1 MCKLISMELWLKVL
15 EVILPVMIVVLAGY
29 LFGRITKINFKPI
42 NMIIM
47 YIATPCLIFSSL
59 IEGRVTLDDASQ
71 IVLVGT
77 IIVLMSLFLSFFL
90 IKIAKK
96 DFAIFLNPLV
106 FPNTANL
113 GLPIVLFAFGE
124 EVFDYAIIFT
134 TVVFFF
140 HCTIGIFIIHGGR
153 KLGEIFKVPLIYAVV
168 LAIFLNKTGVEINTE
183 INNSIKLLGT
193 TCIPLMMFSLGHK
206 LSETRIVDFKEDFI
220 VGVARFVMGI
230 TVSLIICKFF
240 QVGSH
245 LAKVLIVQYAMP
257 SAVFNFILADR
268 YNKSPEKIA
277 SIVFVSTIIS
287 ILVIPIVLYQFMN

>member
-1 MCKLISMELWLKVL
+1 M
-15 EVILPVMIVVLAGY
+15 
-29 LFGRITKINFKPI
+29 
-42 NMIIM
+42 
-47 YIATPCLIFSSL
+47 
-59 IEGRVTLDDASQ
+59 
-71 IVLVGT
+71 
-77 IIVLMSLFLSFFL
+77 
-90 IKIAKK
+90 
-96 DFAIFLNPLV
+96 
-106 FPNTANL
+106 
-113 GLPIVLFAFGE
+113 
-124 EVFDYAIIFT
+124 
-134 TVVFFF
+134 
-140 HCTIGIFIIHGGR
+140 
-153 KLGEIFKVPLIYAVV
+153 GEIFKVPLIYAVV